1 MGRAEEGVREAAVAA
16 ALVVQMARR
25 IVSMTPTGRITVPAA
40 ARREL
45 GISGE
50 AEFAVAVEGDSL
62 VLTPAVVLSRADAW
76 AYTPE
81 HRRRLAQAHRDSRE
95 GRVRKLTESELER
108 LVRE

>member
-1 MGRAEEGVREAAVAA
+1 
-16 ALVVQMARR
+16 MARR

-50 AEFAVAVEGDSL
+50 AEFAVEVEGDAL
-62 VLTPAVVLSRADAW
+62 VLRPAVVLPRADAW

-81 HRRRLAQAHRDSRE
+81 HRKRLAKAHRDSRE
-95 GRVRKLTESELER
+95 GRVRKLNESQVER